1 MILSELCCLFLP
13 VLAPTATPVLVTAAA
28 ACSEPQGDDAIGRSA
43 GGPSRSPAGGT
54 PEPVTMLLVA
64 GSILSYGALRL
75 RGRKG
80 AAPAAGDEKA

>member
-13 VLAPTATPVLVTAAA
+13 VLAPTATPVLVTAGAV
-28 ACSEPQGDDAIGRSA
+28 CSEPQGGDAIGGSR
-43 GGPSRSPAGGT
+43 GPSRSPSGGT

-80 AAPAAGDEKA
+80 VSPAAGEDKA